1 MSEENRT
8 VKIGSE
14 SDHIPEGAHTTV
26 PLIDRVVDGRY
37 RIVKPLST
45 GGMGTV
51 FLGKQLNVDR
61 NVAIKLITSNSPGL
75 ETRFQREAQALA
87 AVSHPAI
94 VEIHDFISADIE
106 GQFFLVM
113 AYIDGI
119 DLEEFL
125 SLQPSGRLKPSEVL
139 SLVIPVA
146 SAMVELHASGII
158 HRDIKPSN
166 IVRFLRADKRAGVKL
181 VDFGIARREVD
192 PNLTAEGIIMGT
204 PPYLAPEVML
214 GKKHSKAS
222 DVYAL
227 AATMFELVVGT
238 APFGKDELHEIMK
251 RTVHDPLKLPES
263 LEHEPMGR
271 FLSELLVKDPLNRPD
286 AMEVLHRLERLPPG
300 RQDSPATITIDAI
313 TSRSPSDG
321 VETVVSTQ
329 TDLVELKEAGGSMAI
344 SAGRSSERIIGGL
357 KARKPRSSMGAGLLF
372 ALVGLVVGGLVMY
385 LLNPIGQEKSRAPKT
400 SRQPSAAVRISDAG
414 VKAPPPQTDGA
425 VEKRTPPSP
434 EAMRPVSA
442 PDAAVSK
449 AMTPPAE
456 PMAPPSQYSLIKRCK
471 KSRHQPRQMF
481 LQAQKILSTQA
492 DNVDALEYA
501 RRILHV
507 LLQGGCVKPFTKLQ
521 RQAAYTLTKVY
532 IHKGACY
539 SAKNVWR
546 MYAHRFKKAFPYR
559 KRPPFPPC
567 KLKK

>member
-1 MSEENRT
+1 MSEESRT
-8 VKIGSE
+8 KNIR
-14 SDHIPEGAHTTV
+14 SDSGMVPEGTRPIE

-37 RIVKPLST
+37 KIVKPLST

-51 FLGKQLNVDR
+51 FLGTQLNVDR
-61 NVAIKLITSNSPGL
+61 SVAIKLITSSAPGL

-94 VEIHDFISADIE
+94 VEIHDFISAKIE
-106 GQFFLVM
+106 GQYFLVM
-113 AYIDGI
+113 AFIDGI

-125 SLQPSGRLKPSEVL
+125 SLQPKGLLKPGEVL
-139 SLVIPVA
+139 SLIIPVV

-227 AATMFELVVGT
+227 GATMFELLTGT

-251 RTVHDPLKLPES
+251 RTVHDPVVLPQALQGKPLGE
-263 LEHEPMGR
+263 
-271 FLSELLVKDPLNRPD
+271 FLVKLLDKDPDKRPD
-286 AMEVLHRLERLPPG
+286 AMELLHQLEKMPPG
-300 RQDSPATITIDAI
+300 RQDSPATITMDAI
-313 TSRSPSDG
+313 TSPSPPRG
-321 VETVVSTQ
+321 VETVADTGILSAENGIPRQNASSRASDRILQQLNPPKTGFRIGPAAFFVVLGLALGALVMFLLRPGGTSKST
-329 TDLVELKEAGGSMAI
+329 
-344 SAGRSSERIIGGL
+344 
-357 KARKPRSSMGAGLLF
+357 ARKGDDG
-372 ALVGLVVGGLVMY
+372 
-385 LLNPIGQEKSRAPKT
+385 
-400 SRQPSAAVRISDAG
+400 PSASVVAADAVVTHAPRPRMDA
-414 VKAPPPQTDGA
+414 A
-425 VEKRTPPSP
+425 VKRTPPKV
-434 EAMRPVSA
+434 MRPA
-442 PDAAVSK
+442 PKPDAAVAK
-449 AMTPPAE
+449 TMAPPLE
-456 PMAPPSQYSLIKRCK
+456 PMAPPSMRTLRKQCR
-471 KSRHQPRQMF
+471 KSRSQPRRM
-481 LQAQKILSTQA
+481 LKTAQKILASRTR
-492 DNVDALEYA
+492 DPDSIEYG

-521 RQAAYTLTKVY
+521 RDAAYYLALLY

-546 MYAHRFKKAFPYR
+546 MYARRYKKAFPYR
-559 KRPPFPPC
+559 KKPTFPKC
-567 KLKK
+567 QLKRK